1 MKFGEWV
8 YKELAE
14 IKKSVNWLAGKCGKS
29 HTAFLDYK
37 KTDRE
42 PPATV
47 VFLTVRVIAEEKGCP
62 EESLLL
68 KVGRQ
73 CYNIGNV

>member
-14 IKKSVNWLAGKCGKS
+14 IKKSVNWLAGRCGKS
-29 HTAFLDYK
+29 HSAFLDYK

-47 VFLTVRVIAEEKGCP
+47 VFLAVRIIAEEKGCAA
-62 EESLLL
+62 ESLLL
-68 KVGRQ
+68 KVGRE
-73 CYNIGNV
+73 CYDIGEA